1 MARQKSLAAGEN
13 LFIMMSTN
21 HSTAKIKALLFA
33 ALLLAA
39 PFLLSAC
46 LTNDSNPNNGIPTSE
61 NSALKLHHTVPAQ
74 VKVGDVFSMQLT
86 VSVKKSLPAVS
97 VKEQLSGLKL
107 VDKGE
112 FIGIEQNVLRG
123 VILNAKSGDTQ
134 VFNYKALCE
143 HATTYTVIG
152 FADSKNVSL
161 VMDTA
166 EVKCVD

>member
-1 MARQKSLAAGEN
+1 
-13 LFIMMSTN
+13 MMNIN
-21 HSTAKIKALLFA
+21 HSSVRAKALLVA
-33 ALLLAA
+33 GLLIAI
-39 PFLLSAC
+39 PVLLTAC
-46 LTNDSNPNNGIPTSE
+46 LSNDNNPNNGIPTSE

-74 VKVGDVFSMQLT
+74 VKVGEVFAVQFS
-86 VSVKKSLPAVS
+86 VSIKKSLPAVS
-97 VKEQLSGLKL
+97 VREQLSGLKL

-112 FIGIEQNVLRG
+112 FISIEQNVLRG

-143 HATTYTVIG
+143 KATTYTIIG
-152 FADSKNVSL
+152 FAESKDVSL